1 LSSRLPP
8 ARSHGARRGD
18 IVRQAETIVIR
29 SGAAGVLLAAGILSA
44 AAATAQQ
51 VIHVSNGGTFTSI
64 GAAVRAAPPHSR
76 IEIENGTYREP
87 TIVVDKPL
95 EIIGKGLPLLDG
107 ENLRAIIV
115 IKSDGV
121 TLRGLHLTR
130 AATSYVKDIAAIRVE
145 NSNGCV
151 IRDNRIDD
159 SFFGIY
165 LAKSNDCVI
174 ERNVIRSN
182 RRSEM
187 TAGNG
192 IHLWASSR
200 NLIASNVVSG
210 HRDGIYFEFVHNSVI
225 RGNVSER
232 NIRYGL
238 HFMYSD
244 DCRYL
249 GNTFRGNGSVVAV
262 MFTHRVEMTGN
273 RFEGNR
279 GSASYGLLLKEISD
293 SKLSHNVFARNTTG
307 LFADGADRLV
317 ADGNDFVENGW
328 AMQLD
333 ASSQGARF
341 TGNNYI
347 GNTFDVASNS
357 SETSSTF
364 SDNYWDGYRGIDLDK
379 NGVGDIPYHPVR
391 LFSMIVARNRPALI
405 LLRSTFAGLLDK
417 AEELLP
423 VLTPSTLADARPAMR
438 RRQ

>member
-1 LSSRLPP
+1 MTVTRF
-8 ARSHGARRGD
+8 R
-18 IVRQAETIVIR
+18 
-29 SGAAGVLLAAGILSA
+29 AAGSFLAAGLLLTPPASGG
-44 AAATAQQ
+44 Q
-51 VIHVSNGGTFTSI
+51 VIRVSNGGATSSI

-76 IEIENGTYREP
+76 IEIASGTYREP

-95 EIIGKGLPLLDG
+95 EIVGTGMPLIDG
-107 ENLRAIIV
+107 ENERAIIIV
-115 IKSDGV
+115 KSDSV
-121 TLRGLHLTR
+121 TVRGLHLTR

-145 NSNGCV
+145 NSDACV
-151 IRDNRIDD
+151 IEDNRIDD

-165 LAKSNDCVI
+165 LAKSNDCAI
-174 ERNVIRSN
+174 QRNVIRSN

-187 TAGNG
+187 SAGNG

-200 NLIASNVVSG
+200 NTIASNVISG

-232 NIRYGL
+232 NVRYGL

-249 GNTFRGNGSVVAV
+249 GNTFRANGSGVAV

-273 RFEGNR
+273 RFDGNR
-279 GSASYGLLLKEISD
+279 GSAAYGLLLKEISD
-293 SKLSHNVFARNTTG
+293 SRLSRNVFTRNTTG
-307 LFADGADRLV
+307 LLADGADRLV
-317 ADGNDFVENGW
+317 ADENDFIENGW
-328 AMQLD
+328 AVQLD
-333 ASSQGARF
+333 ASSEGARF
-341 TGNNYI
+341 TRNNYI

-364 SDNYWDGYRGIDLDK
+364 SGNYWDGYRGIDLDK

-391 LFSMIVARNRPALI
+391 LFSMIVARNRPALV

-423 VLTPSTLADARPAMR
+423 VLTPSRLVDARPAMR
-438 RRQ
+438 RRR

>member
-1 LSSRLPP
+1 MT
-8 ARSHGARRGD
+8 RS
-18 IVRQAETIVIR
+18 I
-29 SGAAGVLLAAGILSA
+29 AAGLVLAAGILLA
-44 AAATAQQ
+44 AAAPAQQ
-51 VIHVSNGGTFTSI
+51 VIRVSNEGPLTSI
-64 GAAVRAAPPHSR
+64 GAAVRVATPHSR
-76 IEIENGTYREP
+76 IEIQSGTYREP

-95 EIIGKGLPLLDG
+95 EIIGKGMPLLDG
-107 ENLRAIIV
+107 ENKRAIIV
-115 IKSDGV
+115 IRSDSV

-145 NSNGCV
+145 NGNGCV
-151 IRDNRIDD
+151 IEGNRIDD

-165 LAKSNDCVI
+165 LAKTNDCTI
-174 ERNVIRSN
+174 QGNVIRSN
-182 RRSEM
+182 RLTEM
-187 TAGNG
+187 TSGNG
-192 IHLWASSR
+192 IHLWASNR
-200 NLIASNVVSG
+200 NLIASNVISG

-249 GNTFRGNGSVVAV
+249 GNIFRRNGSGVAV

-273 RFEGNR
+273 RFEGNQ
-279 GSASYGLLLKEISD
+279 GSAAYGLLLKEISD
-293 SKLSHNVFARNTTG
+293 SRLSHNVFTRNTTG
-307 LFADGADRLV
+307 LLADGADRLV

-328 AMQLD
+328 AVQLD

-341 TGNNYI
+341 TRNNYV

-357 SETSSTF
+357 SETTSTF

-379 NGVGDIPYHPVR
+379 NGVGDIPYRPVR
-391 LFSMIVARNRPALI
+391 LFSMIVARNRPALV

-438 RRQ
+438 PRQ